1 MINEMLERYGKCNA
15 YVNLLGLFG
24 TIETVIKFLEEI
36 TSCMMNFFITYYIPS
51 ISVNDEINKSNEIG
65 MLCICCNNSNIY
77 LCFICSD
84 EYFTKSIFEES
95 AEITLY
101 R

>member
-1 MINEMLERYGKCNA
+1 MLERYGKCNA

-36 TSCMMNFFITYYIPS
+36 TSCS